1 MMMEN
6 LDLRRWNIVHV
17 QPAPV
22 YKYVDLEFPA
32 CMKQKIVDL
41 FTTVH

>member
-17 QPAPV
+17 DLLQ
-22 YKYVDLEFPA
+22 YINMYVDLEFPA
-32 CMKQKIVDL
+32 CMEAKNSGHSV
-41 FTTVH
+41 